1 VNHFYH
7 EIQGWFDYDD
17 IYNLA
22 IDTASDGA
30 RFVEIGAWK
39 GRSAAYAGVEIL
51 NSGKKIRLD
60 VIDHFLGSEDHRDQ
74 RSKHFERLTQD
85 ENGLFNLCTQNL
97 KPVKKAVKIIRAESM
112 EAVKTY
118 ADESLDFVF
127 IDGSHDYES
136 VCNDIDAWLPKVKP
150 FGILAGHDYLH
161 YESVRRAVDSKL
173 QGAQAK
179 GSSWLYYKKGE
190 E

>member
-1 VNHFYH
+1 MNHFYH

-39 GRSAAYAGVEIL
+39 GRSAAYAGVEII
-51 NSGKKIRLD
+51 NSGKKIKLD

-74 RSKHFERLTQD
+74 RSKHFEPLTQF
-85 ENGLFNLCTQNL
+85 EEGLFNLCTQNL
-97 KPVKKAVKIIRAESM
+97 KPVKKAVKIIRADSM
-112 EAVKTY
+112 DAVKTY

-127 IDGSHDYES
+127 IDGSHDYDS
-136 VCNDIDAWLPKVKP
+136 VCKDIDAWLPKVKP
-150 FGILAGHDYLH
+150 YGILAGHDYRH
-161 YESVRRAVDSKL
+161 YEGVRRAVDSKL
-173 QGAQAK
+173 QGAQPK
-179 GSSWLYYKKGE
+179 GSSWIYYKKGE